1 MEKRSISSSSVAD
14 DPATRCDLFEAEA
27 VAWEAAARA
36 TALAEGETDDSVQA
50 AQAARGATQAWLAA
64 AEATEKAAGQ

>member
-14 DPATRCDLFEAEA
+14 DLSTRCDLFEAEA

-36 TALAEGETDDSVQA
+36 TARAEGETDDSVQA
-50 AQAARGATQAWLAA
+50 AQGARDAAAAWLAA